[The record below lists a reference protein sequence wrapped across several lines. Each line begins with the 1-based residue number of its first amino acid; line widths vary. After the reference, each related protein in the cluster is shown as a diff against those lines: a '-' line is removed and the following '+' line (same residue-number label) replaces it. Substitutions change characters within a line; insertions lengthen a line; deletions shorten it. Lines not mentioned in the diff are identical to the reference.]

1 MLDPCALEVR
11 TACALALLA
20 SAVSIALSVR
30 LMRYVMRETQ
40 RLRDK
45 ADLELRISQAAIRP
59 DGGRS
64 AVLPPAPRQ

>member
-20 SAVSIALSVR
+20 SAVSIILSVR
-30 LMRYVMRETQ
+30 LIRYVLRESK
-40 RLRDK
+40 RLRDH
-45 ADLELRISQAAIRP
+45 ADLEMRIKQAEMRP

-64 AVLPPAPRQ
+64 AVLPPAPRR